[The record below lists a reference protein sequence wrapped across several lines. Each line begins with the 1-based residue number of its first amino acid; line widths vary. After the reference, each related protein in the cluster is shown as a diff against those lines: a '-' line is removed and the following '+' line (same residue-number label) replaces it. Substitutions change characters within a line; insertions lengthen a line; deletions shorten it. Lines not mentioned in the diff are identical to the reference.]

1 MVNFQEF
8 SDDKLVVMLENPM
21 TVKRAKAEIERRKG
35 LKGSPD
41 SASKDVAEAAAKKP
55 VKRTRK
61 TTTAKKED

>member
-8 SDDKLVVMLENPM
+8 SDEKLVVMLENPM
-21 TVKRAKAEIERRKG
+21 TVKRAKAEIERRKD
-35 LKGSPD
+35 LKGGSES
-41 SASKDVAEAAAKKP
+41 SAEVPKKP

>member
-8 SDDKLVVMLENPM
+8 SDEKLVVMLENPM
-21 TVKRAKAEIERRKG
+21 TVKRAKAEIERRNG
-35 LKGSPD
+35 LKGNSD
-41 SASKDVAEAAAKKP
+41 SAASAAAKKP